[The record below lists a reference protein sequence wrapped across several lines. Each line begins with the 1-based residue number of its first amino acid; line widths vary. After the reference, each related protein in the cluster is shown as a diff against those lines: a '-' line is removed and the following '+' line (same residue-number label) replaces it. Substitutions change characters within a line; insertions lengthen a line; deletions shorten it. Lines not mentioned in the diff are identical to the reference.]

1 MLFLLRI
8 VDFVRICWLWEDAGI
23 QLTQCSRKRLPL
35 VKNEII
41 WKSKSLITLFHDFR
55 KLYLINVNLK
65 KKKSR
70 EGAFG
75 SSLYAL
81 SINIIQQRLF
91 FFIFK
96 GRSAL
101 TRPPKAVHLFN
112 LGKTWQ
118 DSSTK
123 VTGSNRMVNL
133 LKVIF
138 LLWVYLFKVSILI
151 KNSQNSPEEKC

>member
-70 EGAFG
+70 EGAFS

-91 FFIFK
+91 FLSSRGEAPWLGLQRQSICLILVK
-96 GRSAL
+96 
-101 TRPPKAVHLFN
+101 
-112 LGKTWQ
+112 LGKIVRQ
-118 DSSTK
+118 RLL
-123 VTGSNRMVNL
+123 VLIEGSIYSKSFFYFEYTFSKL
-133 LKVIF
+133 AS
-138 LLWVYLFKVSILI
+138 W
-151 KNSQNSPEEKC
+151 